1 MAIKDLK
8 KRLETDEANSGEALA
23 KKLETALDAV
33 YNKGWSSFV
42 GTQNAGLSVKGAD
55 SLWEESYKE
64 ILSEGKRAVKATKKD
79 KATEIRNDMVSLVS
93 DIAATSGV
101 NAPIAAGI
109 QEMLDAVLPIVN
121 EKIDALKKSDTV
133 FKSMKK
139 NAIKSAASAVEG
151 FASGILAPL
160 PFGMGDAMLGK
171 AKGLLGGNT
180 ERREEKAMAFA
191 SRLED
196 SETSGGSGKES
207 GGIVSS
213 ASGGSSD
220 SGEAD
225 GGKVVEIL
233 TEMEEHLQHIRDNTE
248 SAESRR
254 ERLRNK
260 GVKGAGGKI
269 AGAGAGMD
277 GGDEDGFGALD
288 ALRVASL
295 MSFVGGKGG
304 LFSNIFRNIKAALL
318 RITRKVFG
326 KGGGVVLSKVL
337 SGLGFAGR
345 LAGIAGVIIAP
356 LIDGITGWFK
366 ADEWKTTK
374 GKAVIGAAIGGT
386 GSGAS
391 GAAWNALKGGAIGFA
406 VGGPLGALAGVLIGA
421 ITGWFGGERIAKA
434 LTDIENFFSSK
445 WDSMM
450 ISLGF
455 KEETEAS
462 NNKTITDAKADIKKL
477 TAANPENYPFPGTQ
491 DGLLNKAKADLAKAN
506 EKKLNNKGGKGFKTN
521 AQIES
526 EKKKINN
533 SLTLNRRRLREATD
547 EHLFDNGENQQQKD
561 SMEKAISID
570 EERLEVLVGN
580 RRTGGPIHSSGMYNL
595 HAGEMVMDNQAAG
608 IMMSA
613 VSIAGQT
620 MNQNAMARVGYGGM
634 GGVGSA
640 PTVIDSSSQTVI
652 NNVANYIPPQPSGQL
667 LPGSGRD
674 NFYR

>member
-23 KKLETALDAV
+23 KKLEKALDAV

-318 RITRKVFG
+318 RMVRKVFG
-326 KGGGVVLSKVL
+326 KGGGKALTTALK
-337 SGLGFAGR
+337 GLGFVAKLG
-345 LAGIAGVIIAP
+345 AIAGVVVAP
-356 LIDGITGWFK
+356 VIDGILGYFN
-366 ADEWKTTK
+366 AGEWGVSKLS
-374 GKAVIGAAIGGT
+374 GIIGGIL
-386 GSGAS
+386 GNQVG
-391 GAAWNALKGGAIGFA
+391 KGDGKDFATIFGAI
-406 VGGPLGALAGVLIGA
+406 LGAKVAEEGKTKKVIIGYREVEVCEITRLAL
-421 ITGWFGGERIAKA
+421 EM
-434 LTDIENFFSSK
+434 SSK
-445 WDSMM
+445 VF
-450 ISLGF
+450 SLNIG
-455 KEETEAS
+455 
-462 NNKTITDAKADIKKL
+462 NK
-477 TAANPENYPFPGTQ
+477 
-491 DGLLNKAKADLAKAN
+491 
-506 EKKLNNKGGKGFKTN
+506 
-521 AQIES
+521 
-526 EKKKINN
+526 
-533 SLTLNRRRLREATD
+533 
-547 EHLFDNGENQQQKD
+547 
-561 SMEKAISID
+561 
-570 EERLEVLVGN
+570 
-580 RRTGGPIHSSGMYNL
+580 
-595 HAGEMVMDNQAAG
+595 
-608 IMMSA
+608 
-613 VSIAGQT
+613 
-620 MNQNAMARVGYGGM
+620 
-634 GGVGSA
+634 
-640 PTVIDSSSQTVI
+640 
-652 NNVANYIPPQPSGQL
+652 
-667 LPGSGRD
+667 
-674 NFYR
+674 